1 MLKSYSSLF
10 SLFFCSQLVS
20 VGYKTKLHNSLAS
33 LFTLKSSRSQIDLN
47 ERESV
52 FQSTNHERASSGY
65 SFERIKTG
73 FRDEKSA
80 LNPPSNLR
88 ERSKEIGGK
97 ESEYFERVFI
107 PVNAFRAQNEHPKRR
122 KSILSRHVLRRR
134 ADVSSNSGRVFRSFA
149 IHFIHTRRSGE
160 VWCLPIQPPKTA
172 REFFTETT
180 ALNTTNTTSSQHTSR
195 LAIDA
200 STFYVQTRVQ
210 TVNELNDFEKDDDDD
225 EKRDSPQ
232 KENDEGRKNRSGFGR
247 YETLKFRQDYCQKM
261 GAHFN
266 RPMERWPTFLGKK
279 LDVQKLYELVN
290 TNPLKGFETV
300 KTNKQWKDIARVLDP
315 GMTQTRANDGT
326 SNSFS
331 LKCLYKKWVLPFEKM
346 RRKEEMRRRRKPR
359 RKRGG
364 KEEKHHPGKEE
375 ERQTLRRKRR
385 PKRKNR
391 RRKRTS

>member
-1 MLKSYSSLF
+1 MSAEFNLRKPRGSF
-10 SLFFCSQLVS
+10 SPKQQHSIPPIRARSTLQDWRLMRR
-20 VGYKTKLHNSLAS
+20 
-33 LFTLKSSRSQIDLN
+33 LFT
-47 ERESV
+47 
-52 FQSTNHERASSGY
+52 
-65 SFERIKTG
+65 
-73 FRDEKSA
+73 
-80 LNPPSNLR
+80 
-88 ERSKEIGGK
+88 
-97 ESEYFERVFI
+97 
-107 PVNAFRAQNEHPKRR
+107 
-122 KSILSRHVLRRR
+122 
-134 ADVSSNSGRVFRSFA
+134 
-149 IHFIHTRRSGE
+149 
-160 VWCLPIQPPKTA
+160 
-172 REFFTETT
+172 
-180 ALNTTNTTSSQHTSR
+180 
-195 LAIDA
+195 
-200 STFYVQTRVQ
+200 VQTRVQ
-210 TVNELNDFEKDDDDD
+210 TVNELNDFEKDDDD

-232 KENDEGRKNRSGFGR
+232 GGKRRKKNRSGFGR

-346 RRKEEMRRRRKPR
+346 RRKEEDEEK
-359 RKRGG
+359 KKNEENEEERGG
-364 KEEKHHPGKEE
+364 KGGKASSGKGGGAANL
-375 ERQTLRRKRR
+375 QRRKRR